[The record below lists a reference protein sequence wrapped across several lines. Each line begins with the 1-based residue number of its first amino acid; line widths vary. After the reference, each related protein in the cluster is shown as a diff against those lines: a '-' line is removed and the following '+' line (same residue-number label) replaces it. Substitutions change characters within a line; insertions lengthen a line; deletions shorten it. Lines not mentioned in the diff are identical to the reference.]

1 MQRQFP
7 GYRNGDVLALITGM
21 ALVPRE
27 ARSIRSLLLQEH
39 LQLEVLF
46 DCLLAAVEL
55 HATGEVA
62 GLWSAFDVRL
72 RAHLELEERY
82 LIPAFGQDHPDDA
95 TRLLAEHDRIR
106 ASLQKLGAAFDRP
119 PLSRAG
125 TIARFAE
132 LLRLHAAH
140 EDQLLYPW
148 AEQNI
153 EAEAS
158 SKMLERFLGRST
170 PVPSGQVPS

>member
-1 MQRQFP
+1 
-7 GYRNGDVLALITGM
+7 M
-21 ALVPRE
+21 APVPRD

-46 DCLLAAVEL
+46 DCLLAAVEV
-55 HATGEVA
+55 HATAEIA

-119 PLSRAG
+119 TSRAG
-125 TIARFAE
+125 MISRFAE

-148 AEQNI
+148 AEKNI

-158 SKMLERFLGRST
+158 SKVLERFLGRST
-170 PVPSGQVPS
+170 PVPSGHVPS